1 MDKVI
6 STHDSPSEK
15 QNVSG
20 LNISLSLLSSI
31 CLSGR
36 ELFAWRNQVRKRSN
50 PEREEVS
57 SSSQT
62 SPSLGERVQGLGY
75 TVQARWG
82 GGLKEEEEEEAG
94 REDVQG

>member
-1 MDKVI
+1 M
-6 STHDSPSEK
+6 
-15 QNVSG
+15 
-20 LNISLSLLSSI
+20 
-31 CLSGR
+31 
-36 ELFAWRNQVRKRSN
+36 RKRSN

-75 TVQARWG
+75 TVHGGRRRGAE